1 MRIFYSG
8 NLSGDSLPENLIP
21 QKKPFVMLTYYELH
35 DGAQGTRKRF
45 IAHRDQRKA
54 DGKKAGK

>member
-8 NLSGDSLPENLIP
+8 NLSGDSLPESLIP
-21 QKKPFVMLTYYELH
+21 KKKPFIMLTYYELH

-45 IAHRDQRKA
+45 AKMRDE
-54 DGKKAGK
+54 KKAKKGTAK